1 MYELAYSLCV
11 KYVIAKPMRTC
22 TVSSKAQLSFLIK
35 CFSNTLIKVEKS
47 AFAGAVFGGL
57 SDVRTTHSDEFW
69 RL

>member
-11 KYVIAKPMRTC
+11 KYVIAKRTC
-22 TVSSKAQLSFLIK
+22 TVSSKAQLSFLIES
-35 CFSNTLIKVEKS
+35 FSNTLIKAEKS